1 MLAERLDKAWRV
13 RQASVPI
20 DALMKFTAEGLVLG
34 AGTLLAPRSATGR
47 DIQIAGQETR
57 VLTLLSA
64 AHLRPVRSGSLN
76 HLHRAAERWSEGQE
90 DLAFVHLALSRV
102 QRLEQPGSA
111 AQRLF
116 LADSLMQAG
125 ITPQAILRAL
135 HIDPS
140 LLGPFDKGFD
150 PNQPRVPAGRGRPS
164 GQWTIGSS
172 GATRGKVSIPVP
184 PPRQVEA
191 PTLSATDNSPSQAV
205 SATDFGAPASATAV
219 AEGASR
225 ASGAWLTTLS
235 GQELIAL
242 GAAALAIG
250 GSGAL
255 INLAVITNAA
265 LRKEGVISG
274 DPPLRYLWHSD
285 ERALILAYSDNA
297 NVQHT
302 IETELGEDGF
312 FRDQKGRVV
321 GRRLPDGTMMID
333 RVAIFPQTAVKSK
346 EPDECPEASLDRP
359 HKNGVLFENFMKE
372 IVNPGNPTPTLYGY
386 KFTNPLTARDVIFD
400 DCQHR
405 SGVLFDYKGP
415 NYIEK
420 LASRYDG
427 LRDGFTTNLIDQ
439 AERQIDAS
447 EGRTIIWIFAEPAAA
462 EKVTEIFAKND
473 RIRSRILIGSYPWA
487 SGGK

>member
-1 MLAERLDKAWRV
+1 
-13 RQASVPI
+13 
-20 DALMKFTAEGLVLG
+20 MKFTAEGLVLG

-235 GQELIAL
+235 LGVRWEMNLYSYEIQAIGAKSSTDPDTIGSLFLGALDRLSLIDPVFSNWTIVDWPDQAAIPLADARGAMTALVQKNVAHDKWNEPVIEDGYHLIACNTLVVDSRTTTLSATLGGIAIDKWKLSIGVDEIAPDPSIATPAIVRSALLTLLSIWPAPWVRVLGVKLTDGPVGPYVAGPGPKTFTWMGYLSADWARDLEPPADILSGRTSDGGLLLIAVNDRPDPTDAAQMQRLDQL
-242 GAAALAIG
+242 GALMD
-250 GSGAL
+250 S
-255 INLAVITNAA
+255 
-265 LRKEGVISG
+265 RCR
-274 DPPLRYLWHSD
+274 DPW
-285 ERALILAYSDNA
+285 
-297 NVQHT
+297 
-302 IETELGEDGF
+302 
-312 FRDQKGRVV
+312 
-321 GRRLPDGTMMID
+321 
-333 RVAIFPQTAVKSK
+333 
-346 EPDECPEASLDRP
+346 RP
-359 HKNGVLFENFMKE
+359 
-372 IVNPGNPTPTLYGY
+372 
-386 KFTNPLTARDVIFD
+386 A
-400 DCQHR
+400 
-405 SGVLFDYKGP
+405 
-415 NYIEK
+415 
-420 LASRYDG
+420 
-427 LRDGFTTNLIDQ
+427 
-439 AERQIDAS
+439 
-447 EGRTIIWIFAEPAAA
+447 
-462 EKVTEIFAKND
+462 
-473 RIRSRILIGSYPWA
+473 
-487 SGGK
+487 